1 MKDVAEINLVIER
14 RYIFNGYLIKPYMDD
29 KFCLEM
35 FETRKKL
42 NLILAV
48 VRDTICNKVKQ

>member
-1 MKDVAEINLVIER
+1 
-14 RYIFNGYLIKPYMDD
+14 MDD

-48 VRDTICNKVKQ
+48 VRNLICNKVKQ